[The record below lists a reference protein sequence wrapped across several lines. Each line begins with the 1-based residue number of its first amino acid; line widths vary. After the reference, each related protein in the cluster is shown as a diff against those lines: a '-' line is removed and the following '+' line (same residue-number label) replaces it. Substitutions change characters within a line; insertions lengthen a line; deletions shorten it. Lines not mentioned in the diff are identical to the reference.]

1 MEYVARIYKNAYSG
15 LSPAT
20 WWLSLVMLI
29 NRAGTMVVPFL
40 TLYLT
45 QSRHYGI
52 AKAGLVMAIFG
63 AGAICGGVLGGKLT
77 DKLGFYNVQ
86 LSSLVCGGIMFLVVG
101 QMTEYVPICIATF
114 ILAVLNE
121 SFRPANSTAIAQYSN
136 ESNRTRCYSL
146 NRLAIN
152 LGWAFGGAL
161 GGIIASKNYQALFWI
176 DGLTNIGAA
185 ILLRAVLAP
194 QRNVQTPAFNKEQ
207 LKTKEKGKSPYKDK
221 YYMIFI
227 VLTILFAFSFFQLFT
242 TIPVFFRE
250 QLHFSPK
257 FIGAIMALNGIII
270 AVFEMAL
277 VFKLEARNRN
287 LHIMGWGTFIMALS
301 FMVFN
306 VMPYGWLVAIIS
318 TLLVTLGE
326 MMAMPFMNT
335 FMVNRTDTNNR
346 GQYAGLLTAGWSIAQ
361 VLGPYCGTHIVEQY
375 GYTVLWWV
383 VGAIGTTA
391 ALGFKWMEGSIARE
405 EKQSQIV

>member
-1 MEYVARIYKNAYSG
+1 MRYVARIYKNAYSG

-29 NRAGTMVVPFL
+29 NRSGAMVVPFM

-45 QSRHYGI
+45 QSLHYGI
-52 AKAGLVMAIFG
+52 AKAGIVMAIFG

-77 DKLGFYNVQ
+77 DRLGFYNVQ
-86 LSSLVCGGIMFLVVG
+86 LSALVCGGAMFLVVG
-101 QMTEYVPICIATF
+101 QLTEFLPICFATF

-136 ESNRTRCYSL
+136 ENNRTRCYSL

-152 LGWAFGGAL
+152 LGWAIGGAL
-161 GGIIASKNYQALFWI
+161 GGIIAAKNYSLLFWI

-194 QRNVQTPAFNKEQ
+194 QRNLQTPAFNKEK
-207 LKTKEKGKSPYKDK
+207 LAAKEKGPSAYRDK
-221 YYMIFI
+221 YYMIFL
-227 VLTILFAFSFFQLFT
+227 VFTVLFAFSFFQLFT

-250 QLHFSPK
+250 ELHFTPQ
-257 FIGAIMALNGIII
+257 FIGAIMALNGMII
-270 AVFEMAL
+270 ALFEMAL

-287 LHIMGWGTFIMALS
+287 LTIMSLGTFIMALS
-301 FMVFN
+301 FIVFN
-306 VMPYGWLVAIIS
+306 LMPYGWAVAILS

-335 FMVNRTDTNNR
+335 FMVTRTTDSNR
-346 GQYAGLLTAGWSIAQ
+346 GQYAGLLTVGWSIGQ
-361 VLGPYCGTHIVEQY
+361 ILGPYCGTHIVEMY
-375 GYTVLWWV
+375 GYRILWWV
-383 VGAIGTTA
+383 VGGIGCITAI
-391 ALGFKWMEGSIARE
+391 GFKWMEVSIAKE
-405 EKQSQIV
+405 AKTKTA

>member
-1 MEYVARIYKNAYSG
+1 MGYVAKIYKNAYSG

-29 NRAGTMVVPFL
+29 NRSGTMVVPFM

-86 LSSLVCGGIMFLVVG
+86 LSALVCGGIMFFVLS
-101 QMTEYVPICIATF
+101 QMSEYVPICICTF
-114 ILAVLNE
+114 VLAVLNE
-121 SFRPANSTAIAQYSN
+121 AFRPANSTAIAQYSN
-136 ESNRTRCYSL
+136 EQNRTRCYSL

-152 LGWAFGGAL
+152 LGWALGSAF
-161 GGIIASKNYQALFWI
+161 GGIIASKNYQLLFYI

-194 QRNVQTPAFNKEQ
+194 QRNTQTPAF
-207 LKTKEKGKSPYKDK
+207 TKEKLKNKERGKSAYSDK
-221 YYMIFI
+221 YYMVFI
-227 VLTILFAFSFFQLFT
+227 VLTILFAFSFFQMFT

-250 QLHFSPK
+250 ELK
-257 FIGAIMALNGIII
+257 FTPAHIGIIMAVNGIII
-270 AVFEMAL
+270 ALFEMAL
-277 VFKLEARNRN
+277 VFKLERHNKN
-287 LHIMGWGTFIMALS
+287 LTVMAVGTLVMAAS
-301 FMVFN
+301 FVVFN
-306 VMPYGWLVAIIS
+306 IMPHGWAVAVVS

-335 FMVNRTDTNNR
+335 FMVSRTTDTNR

-361 VLGPYCGTHIVEQY
+361 VLGPYCGTHIVEAY
-375 GYTVLWWV
+375 GYYTLWWV
-383 VGAIGTTA
+383 IGGVGALSAI
-391 ALGFKWMEGSIARE
+391 GFKWMEVSIEKEAR
-405 EKQSQIV
+405 QA